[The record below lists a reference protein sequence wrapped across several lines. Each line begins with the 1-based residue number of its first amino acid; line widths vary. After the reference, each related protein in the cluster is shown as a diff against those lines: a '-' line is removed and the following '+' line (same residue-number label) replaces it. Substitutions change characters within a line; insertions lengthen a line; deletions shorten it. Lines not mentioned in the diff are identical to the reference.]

1 MRQLRLTITGLVAA
15 AAAIGVLTGC
25 AAPAYTYAADSADK
39 VYFKVP
45 SSWHQISPNVV
56 SATRYTVLG
65 PFGLGPSGGPVAW
78 SRAYSADASTSVGDL
93 MTNSILPTVYASVQT
108 LKPAVRDQLSFN
120 LMRNI
125 FFPVTPDL
133 RKADTA
139 AGLRLP
145 GFALVQSSL
154 ITNRDG
160 VHGINE
166 LFQYDLGGGI
176 PDVFDQTVLT
186 NVSATKLYVLV
197 VQCYAVCFATHANQI
212 TAIVQSFTV
221 RGS

>member
-1 MRQLRLTITGLVAA
+1 MRQLRLTITGCLAA
-15 AAAIGVLTGC
+15 IAAIGALAGC
-25 AAPAYTYAADSADK
+25 GAPAYTYAADSADN

-45 SSWHQISPNVV
+45 SSWHQISPIVI
-56 SATRYTVLG
+56 AETQARVLR
-65 PFGLGPSGGPVAW
+65 PFPLGTGGAFAW
-78 SRAYSADASTSVGDL
+78 SRAYSADASTSPGDL
-93 MTNSILPTVYASVQT
+93 VTNSRLPTVYASVQT
-108 LKPAVRDQLSFN
+108 LDSARRSQLSFD

-125 FFPVTPDL
+125 FFPVTAEV
-133 RKADTA
+133 RKAETA

-154 ITNRDG
+154 ITDRNG

-166 LFQYDLGGGI
+166 LFQYDLGGGL

-186 NVSATKLYVLV
+186 NSSTTKLYVLV
-197 VQCYAVCFATHANQI
+197 VQCYADCFASNASQI
-212 TAIVQSFTV
+212 AAIVQSFTV